1 MREPVWN
8 NEWLCLVLAWAW
20 YDLER
25 LHGPDRIAEPVIV
38 VFDVDLAAWHVIQS
52 RLELRVLR
60 LLYDIEQSI
69 ELVGSH
75 LWSLVLLV
83 GGLRVWIVQVDG
95 DDLLRNRVFESTCS
109 LICLPPCQVKAI
121 ANIVV
126 ARSRLFSPLIEQF
139 LRQHGTFLLRD
150 EGAGAAVIEALDWTR
165 AVLADARVRL
175 LEVNVH
181 SDRFHVVKWI
191 LLIEWQAEVTLV
203 LHLGAWDMFL
213 HCMWL
218 VLARTDIDSWIMRQH
233 VSILHETLLLRC
245 EVLVEN
251 LAVEADHF
259 GHLVGCVLLDCVNA
273 FLVCARTCVLII
285 ELFQFHLAESLL
297 LRSKRHVHRSR

>member
-1 MREPVWN
+1 MATLIART
-8 NEWLCLVLAWAW
+8 
-20 YDLER
+20 
-25 LHGPDRIAEPVIV
+25 DRIRIV
-38 VFDVDLAAWHVIQS
+38 LS
-52 RLELRVLR
+52 
-60 LLYDIEQSI
+60 
-69 ELVGSH
+69 
-75 LWSLVLLV
+75 
-83 GGLRVWIVQVDG
+83 
-95 DDLLRNRVFESTCS
+95 
-109 LICLPPCQVKAI
+109 
-121 ANIVV
+121 
-126 ARSRLFSPLIEQF
+126 
-139 LRQHGTFLLRD
+139 
-150 EGAGAAVIEALDWTR
+150 
-165 AVLADARVRL
+165 DARVCL
-175 LEVNVH
+175 LEVDIDGYGTHIVQ
-181 SDRFHVVKWI
+181 RI
-191 LLIEWQAEVTLV
+191 LLVEWQAEVTLV